1 MKKNFGKILTGI
13 LTAGLAIASFTGCA
27 NTASGGN
34 TVNGTEANATKVYR
48 TLDEI
53 KESGKINIGVFS
65 DKNTLTFTYLSSWE
79 YNNLFLGSTLVEI
92 IAKKL

>member
-34 TVNGTEANATKVYR
+34 TVNTAEPNAAKVYR
-48 TLDEI
+48 RLDEI
-53 KESGKINIGVFS
+53 KESG
-65 DKNTLTFTYLSSWE
+65 
-79 YNNLFLGSTLVEI
+79 
-92 IAKKL
+92 

>member
-27 NTASGGN
+27 NIASGGN
-34 TVNGTEANATKVYR
+34 TVSTAEANATKVYR

-53 KESGKINIGVFS
+53 K
-65 DKNTLTFTYLSSWE
+65 DKHRS
-79 YNNLFLGSTLVEI
+79 FLRQEPVRLCG
-92 IAKKL
+92 